1 MQFFEQE
8 SCGQE
13 CPRSQ
18 ASLNSRWRSQLARGK
33 LRDMISCLEIS
44 DFRNHRSTRLEFE
57 RFSVIAG
64 PNGVG
69 KSNALRA
76 LHWFSNASRFHPKN
90 NEITDNFR
98 IHGQWTGSAWVAT
111 VPSNPY
117 MRDLQWISFETESGP
132 DVASRAK
139 EIFSGWFLL
148 KPRVHS
154 VRATYSEV
162 IPPELGE
169 DGSGLP
175 SVIAH
180 LMTADPDSFAR
191 LTQHFQAIIPA
202 VRRVRAT
209 REKVVRVR
217 KKKVSIDGRDVVYD
231 EADEVNG
238 DALRFDMASQNDLPA
253 SEISEGTLI
262 VLTILTAIFQ
272 SRRPQLLLID
282 DLESGLHPSAQET
295 LVHQLRQI
303 QESFP
308 ELQVIATTHSPY
320 ILNECKPEEIILMS
334 SDDEGFCVAKRLIEH
349 PKWKRMQEI
358 LTPGEFWSSEGERWV
373 TQKPEPEKKSA

>member
-1 MQFFEQE
+1 
-8 SCGQE
+8 
-13 CPRSQ
+13 
-18 ASLNSRWRSQLARGK
+18 
-33 LRDMISCLEIS
+33 MISVLEIS

-76 LHWFSNASRFHPKN
+76 LQRFSRLSRFRN
-90 NEITDNFR
+90 IINTEDVNFLA
-98 IHGQWTGSAWVAT
+98 HGQWLDSSWEASIPSRDPLGSIELFNFKT
-111 VPSNPY
+111 
-117 MRDLQWISFETESGP
+117 QSGP
-132 DVASRAK
+132 DVSSHLEK
-139 EIFSGWFLL
+139 IFSGWFLL
-148 KPRVHS
+148 KPRGQYVA
-154 VRATYSEV
+154 ATYSEV
-162 IPPELGE
+162 IPPVLNE
-169 DGSGLP
+169 DGSGLA

-191 LTQHFQAIIPA
+191 LLRHFQAIIPA

-217 KKKVSIDGRDVVYD
+217 KKTVTIDGRDVVYD

-238 DALRFDMASQNDLPA
+238 DALRFDMASKPDLPA

-282 DLESGLHPSAQET
+282 DLECGLHPSAQET
-295 LVHQLRQI
+295 LVRQLRQI
-303 QESFP
+303 QVSFP

-320 ILNECKPEEIILMS
+320 ILNECSPEEIILMS
-334 SDDEGFCVAKRLIEH
+334 SDDEGFCGAKRLFEH
-349 PKWKRMQEI
+349 PKWKRMKGI
-358 LTPGEFWSSEGERWV
+358 MTPGEFWSSEGERWV
-373 TQKPEPEKKSA
+373 IEKPEPEKKSA

>member
-1 MQFFEQE
+1 MGKGQDE
-8 SCGQE
+8 SPHSE
-13 CPRSQ
+13 D
-18 ASLNSRWRSQLARGK
+18 NSRWRSIRRRAKLAA
-33 LRDMISCLEIS
+33 MISVLEIS
-44 DFRNHRSTRLEFE
+44 DFRNHRSTRLFFE

-76 LHWFSNASRFHPKN
+76 LHWFSLQQNHVPEIDSRRKRN
-90 NEITDNFR
+90 LLLGGRWE
-98 IHGQWTGSAWVAT
+98 GSAWVAAANT
-111 VPSNPY
+111 FGN
-117 MRDLQWISFETESGP
+117 WIEIETKSGP
-132 DVASRAK
+132 DVGAK
-139 EIFSGWFLL
+139 VKDIFSGWVLL
-148 KPRVHS
+148 KPRAQDAS
-154 VRATYSEV
+154 ATYSEV
-162 IPPELGE
+162 IPPVLGE
-169 DGSGLP
+169 DGSGLA
-175 SVIAH
+175 SVVAH

-191 LTQHFQAIIPA
+191 LLQHFQAIIPA
-202 VRRVRAT
+202 VQRVRAT

-217 KKKVSIDGRDVVYD
+217 KKTVSIDGRDVVYD

-238 DALRFDMASQNDLPA
+238 DALRFDMASKRDLPA

-282 DLESGLHPSAQET
+282 DLECGLHPSAQET
-295 LVHQLRQI
+295 LVRQLRQI
-303 QESFP
+303 QDCFP

-320 ILNECKPEEIILMS
+320 ILNECSPEEIILMS
-334 SDDEGFCVAKRLIEH
+334 SDDNGFCVAKRLIEH

-373 TQKPEPEKKSA
+373 IEKPEPEKKSA